1 MSRVKAGPIIE
12 ANYESATDKI
22 RSQGLSNGELLDL
35 IKVFVAKV
43 GESESKSMISTY
55 LLDRQF
61 NMLTKSKAPIPASG
75 VAAAAVALAGPA
87 NPLEEILGKE
97 SDDEVEDPQSTGL
110 IPELVVPIDIKS
122 GLAKSIFNV
131 LSCHTFS
138 TLNNLHVSN
147 R

>member
-35 IKVFVAKV
+35 IKIFVAKV

-61 NMLTKSKAPIPASG
+61 NMITKSKAPTAASG
-75 VAAAAVALAGPA
+75 VAAAAQALSGPVNHLDA
-87 NPLEEILGKE
+87 VVGE
-97 SDDEVEDPQSTGL
+97 DDEEEAEEGENENLT
-110 IPELVVPIDIKS
+110 PELVIPIDIKTGIALCDFS
-122 GLAKSIFNV
+122 KLSSI
-131 LSCHTFS
+131 
-138 TLNNLHVSN
+138 
-147 R
+147 